1 MMDIQKEPNS
11 DLVNFQKESEAFD
24 SWHYQDWRS
33 NISTDIDESEYPE
46 LYRRIYSHFSAQCE
60 RELQFKT
67 WLAAKAQA
75 VPEGFVLVP
84 KEPTEKMMINALAVI
99 ATGIGKDHI
108 DVEII
113 KIWQKMIEAA
123 EDKSL

>member
-1 MMDIQKEPNS
+1 MDIQKERVLATFIEWAKCEKMCTDGETTLLNY
-11 DLVNFQKESEAFD
+11 NFYDPKTRTAWK
-24 SWHYQDWRS
+24 SWQ
-33 NISTDIDESEYPE
+33 
-46 LYRRIYSHFSAQCE
+46 A
-60 RELQFKT
+60 
-67 WLAAKAQA
+67 AQA

-113 KIWQKMIEAA
+113 KTWQKMIEAA
-123 EDKSL
+123 EDSNQ